1 MFPFSKKE
9 KIPNNENIGE
19 EVKKD
24 QEQEFGPILSE
35 AQILEN
41 QNRLKKLIE
50 SSSENQSNDITTKK
64 ESKQDKDSKIDK
76 IRESLGL

>member
-9 KIPNNENIGE
+9 KISNNENTGE

-41 QNRLKKLIE
+41 QNHLKKLVE
-50 SSSENQSNDITTKK
+50 SSSENQNNDITIKK
-64 ESKQDKDSKIDK
+64 ESKQEKDSKIDK